1 VSFPSIKTAI
11 ILCGGKGTRLGVIGK
26 KIPKTLVNVQKK
38 PILWY
43 ILNELLKNQVNHF
56 ILPLGHRGYLIKNFL
71 KKFEKECKHK
81 LIIDI
86 VDTGKNTTIANR
98 IFKVSPKIIS
108 DNFLLLNGDAI
119 FNFNLSKIIKNHIKS
134 NLHLSLMTCKVI
146 SPFGVVIIKDNK
158 PINFKRDMI
167 YDSLNINKS
176 MYKGVIFTGMALINK
191 KILKSVNYKSFSNFE
206 MSFYPKI
213 LKKKKSSYSHINGFW
228 YAMDNPK
235 DINVANK
242 LDKNNKI
249 SNYISKLKNKFFN
262 D

>member
-1 VSFPSIKTAI
+1 MNIPAIKTAI
-11 ILCGGKGTRLGVIGK
+11 ILCGGKGTRLGEIGK
-26 KIPKTLVNVQKK
+26 KTPKTLVNVQKK

-43 ILNELLKNQVNHF
+43 ILNELLNNQVNHF
-56 ILPLGHRGYLIKNFL
+56 ILPIGHMGHLIKRFL

-81 LIIDI
+81 LFIDI
-86 VDTGKNTTIANR
+86 VDTGKNTSIANR

-119 FNFNLSKIIKNHIKS
+119 FNFNLSKIIRNHIKS

-167 YDSLNINKS
+167 YDTLNINKS
-176 MYKGVIFTGMALINK
+176 MYEGAIFTGMALISK
-191 KILKSVNYKSFSNFE
+191 RILKSVNYKSFSNFE

-213 LKKKKSSYSHINGFW
+213 LKKKKSSYNQINGFW

-235 DINVANK
+235 DINIANK
-242 LDKNNKI
+242 LDKKNEI
-249 SNYISKLKNKFFN
+249 SKYIFKLKNKFVN

>member
-1 VSFPSIKTAI
+1 MNIRAIKTAV
-11 ILCGGKGTRLGVIGK
+11 ILCGGKGTRLGEIGK
-26 KIPKTLVNVQKK
+26 KIPKTLVYVQKK

-43 ILNELLKNQVNHF
+43 ILNELLNNQVNHF
-56 ILPLGHRGYLIKNFL
+56 ILPIGHKGNLIKNFL
-71 KKFEKECKHK
+71 KKFQKECRHK
-81 LIIDI
+81 LLIDI
-86 VDTGKNTTIANR
+86 VDTGKNTSIANR
-98 IFKVSPKIIS
+98 IFKISPKIIS

-134 NLHLSLMTCKVI
+134 NFHLSLMTCKVI

-167 YDSLNINKS
+167 YDALNINKS
-176 MYKGVIFTGMALINK
+176 MYKGAIFTGMALINK
-191 KILKSVNYKSFSNFE
+191 EILKSVNYKSFSNFE

-213 LKKKKSSYSHINGFW
+213 LKKKKSSYSQINGFW

-242 LDKNNKI
+242 LNKKNEI
-249 SNYISKLKNKFFN
+249 SKYIFKLKNKFLN
-262 D
+262 V

>member
-1 VSFPSIKTAI
+1 MNNPPIKTAI
-11 ILCGGKGTRLGVIGK
+11 ILCGGKGTRLGEIGK
-26 KIPKTLVNVQKK
+26 KIPKTLVNIQKK

-43 ILNELLKNQVNHF
+43 ILNGLLNNQVNHF
-56 ILPLGHRGYLIKNFL
+56 ILPIGHRGNLIKNFL
-71 KKFEKECKHK
+71 KKFEKECDQK
-81 LIIDI
+81 LFIDI

-119 FNFNLSKIIKNHIKS
+119 FDFNLSKIIKNHIKS

-146 SPFGVVIIKDNK
+146 SPFGVVIIKNNK

-167 YDSLNINKS
+167 YDALNINKS
-176 MYKGVIFTGMALINK
+176 KYRGAIFTGMALINK
-191 KILKSVNYKSFSNFE
+191 KILKSIDYKSFSNFE
-206 MSFYPKI
+206 VSFYPKI
-213 LKKKKSSYSHINGFW
+213 LKKKKSSYGQINGFW

-235 DINVANK
+235 DINVGNK
-242 LDKNNKI
+242 LDKKNE
-249 SNYISKLKNKFFN
+249 ISKYIFKLKKKFLN

>member
-1 VSFPSIKTAI
+1 VNIPPIKTAI
-11 ILCGGKGTRLGVIGK
+11 ILCGGKGTRLGEIGK
-26 KIPKTLVNVQKK
+26 KIPKTLVMVQKK

-56 ILPLGHRGYLIKNFL
+56 ILPIGHKGNLIKNFL
-71 KKFEKECKHK
+71 KNFEKKCKHK
-81 LIIDI
+81 LLIDT

-98 IFKVSPKIIS
+98 IFKVSHKIIS

-119 FNFNLSKIIKNHIKS
+119 FDFNLSKIIKNHIKS

-176 MYKGVIFTGMALINK
+176 MYEGAIFTGMALINK
-191 KILKSVNYKSFSNFE
+191 KILKGVNYKSFSNFE

-213 LKKKKSSYSHINGFW
+213 LKKKKSSYSQINGFW
-228 YAMDNPK
+228 YAMDNLK
-235 DINVANK
+235 DVNLANK
-242 LDKNNKI
+242 LGKKNEI
-249 SNYISKLKNKFFN
+249 SKYIFKLKNKFFN
-262 D
+262 V

>member
-1 VSFPSIKTAI
+1 MKTPAIKTAI
-11 ILCGGKGTRLGVIGK
+11 ILCGGKGRRLGEIGK

-43 ILNELLKNQVNHF
+43 ILKALLNNQINHF
-56 ILPLGHRGYLIKNFL
+56 ILPIGHRGNLIKKFL

-81 LIIDI
+81 LLIDI

-119 FNFNLSKIIKNHIKS
+119 FDFNLSKIIKNHFKL

-146 SPFGVVIIKDNK
+146 SPFGVVIIKDNR
-158 PINFKRDMI
+158 PINFKRDMT
-167 YDSLNINKS
+167 YDTLNINKS
-176 MYKGVIFTGMALINK
+176 MYEGAIFTGMALINK
-191 KILKSVNYKSFSNFE
+191 EILKSVNYKSFSNFE

-213 LKKKKSSYSHINGFW
+213 LKKNKSSYSQINGFW

-242 LDKNNKI
+242 LDKKNEI
-249 SNYISKLKNKFFN
+249 SKYLFKLKNKFFN